1 MSRIKVMDKT
11 LSNKIAAG
19 EVIERPASVVKE
31 LVENSID
38 AGATRISIKIERAGS
53 KLISVSDNGCG
64 MDEDDALLCFEQHG
78 TSKLTLATDLE
89 EIATLGFRGEAIPS
103 ISSISRFTLQ
113 TRTKD
118 SASGTKVRV
127 DGGTFLESSP
137 CGCPVGTT
145 VEIRDIFFNTPARKK
160 FLKTANTE
168 EHHIEEAVISLAL
181 AHPEVGFSL
190 YLDSNNIINTAPG
203 GTLELRIREF
213 FGRNFLSNM
222 IKVEHSTQNYKV
234 FGFIAAPGF
243 TRPTRKEQRTFV
255 NNRAVE
261 ALAMYKG
268 IKEGYM
274 ALHGESGRY
283 PAAILFLEI
292 DPKEVDVNVH
302 PAKREVR
309 FKSEF
314 QITKFLEI
322 AIANA
327 LSNFRL
333 VNELNQIENKE
344 DNELL
349 LSTKI
354 LMDAQVTYNVDNY
367 LQESIFDN
375 NSNNNS
381 ANTKNP
387 IIVEK
392 KIPLTEET
400 VEDSSLKEVKR
411 ENSLKPNTYQEPI
424 KSQDFSFQEKFSTPI
439 KEEAKNY
446 NTINNENKKSV
457 EFNQTISIE
466 NKNSVN
472 NNNNSHKIEEKI
484 STNNVNNANIEPVI
498 QNYSITTKSVED
510 HDNAPFAPKRGYGQ
524 AEFQGAWPQTVLGIL
539 DDTYILCSSVTGLTL
554 IDQHAAHERIMFEK
568 LLNQAQK
575 AEVVSQSLLI
585 PIVIAPGKYKLNL
598 LLKNRPTFEKLGFE
612 FELAGNSEIMLS
624 AIPLHINNPKMD
636 YTSLISDM
644 LDELLENDRLKN
656 HIDMEATARAAC
668 HAAIKAHQALT
679 ISEANELIK
688 QLSNCRQ
695 GTLCPHGRPTMIT
708 LTISELEKRVGRK

>member
-1 MSRIKVMDKT
+1 MDKT

-78 TSKLTLATDLE
+78 TSKLISANDLE

-118 SASGTKVRV
+118 SPTGTKVRV

-168 EHHIEEAVISLAL
+168 EHHIEEAIISLAL

-190 YLDSNNIINTAPG
+190 YLDNNNIINTAPG

-222 IKVEHSTQNYKV
+222 IKVEHSNQNYKV

-255 NNRAVE
+255 NMRAVE

-268 IKEGYM
+268 IKDGYM

-283 PAAILFLEI
+283 PAAIIFLEI

-333 VNELNQIENKE
+333 SNELSQIETKE
-344 DNELL
+344 ENELL
-349 LSTKI
+349 LSNKIPLNQI
-354 LMDAQVTYNVDNY
+354 LMDAQVSYHVENY
-367 LQESIFDN
+367 SQDSIFTDHN
-375 NSNNNS
+375 FVNK
-381 ANTKNP
+381 NTTN
-387 IIVEK
+387 IN
-392 KIPLTEET
+392 
-400 VEDSSLKEVKR
+400 
-411 ENSLKPNTYQEPI
+411 ENKTS
-424 KSQDFSFQEKFSTPI
+424 I
-439 KEEAKNY
+439 KEETTEPTNIKPILKENSSQENISAVIEQTPKNEFLKVETSPTVNIPKPIVPQVEAKKVTTYSN
-446 NTINNENKKSV
+446 NTINEKQDISLPKDVSIKK
-457 EFNQTISIE
+457 EDSIA
-466 NKNSVN
+466 N
-472 NNNNSHKIEEKI
+472 I
-484 STNNVNNANIEPVI
+484 STSSTIPKTPI
-498 QNYSITTKSVED
+498 QNISKQPPRVETNNEED
-510 HDNAPFAPKRGYGQ
+510 TAPFAPKRGYGQ

-539 DDTYILCSSVTGLTL
+539 DDTYILCSSFNGLTL

-568 LLNQAQK
+568 LLQE
-575 AEVVSQSLLI
+575 AEKTEVISQSLLI
-585 PIVIAPGKYKLNL
+585 PIVIVPGKYKLNL
-598 LLKNRPTFEKLGFE
+598 LLKNRAIFEKLGFE
-612 FELAGNSEIMLS
+612 FELVGNSEIMLS
-624 AIPLHINNPKMD
+624 AIPLHINIPQMD
-636 YTSLISDM
+636 YTNLISDM

-679 ISEANELIK
+679 IPEAHELIK

-708 LTISELEKRVGRK
+708 LSISELEKRFGRK